1 MVGRMLAGQKK
12 TAAEI
17 TARTKLRGDG
27 VDLAVAQPLAPGSR
41 QALIAQGWDDT
52 LNGAAG
58 IEARR
63 KNNAELDAAFAAG
76 EAARNAFDA
85 DPSPANAEKKAAAER
100 RYDKAVAVHD
110 DQPNEFDAERLQTR
124 VDQEFDK
131 AP

>member
-1 MVGRMLAGQKK
+1 MLAGQKK

-63 KNNAELDAAFAAG
+63 KNNAE
-76 EAARNAFDA
+76 
-85 DPSPANAEKKAAAER
+85 KKAAAER